1 MIPKYSDVL
10 VVGGGMGGLAVA
22 ALVSRSGLGV
32 HVLERATTLG
42 GRAATH
48 ERQGFLFNEGA
59 HALYRGGAAARVLG
73 TLGVAVAGRRP
84 PARGLM
90 VRGGRAYAMPSTL
103 GAMLTT
109 GLVGAAG
116 KLEGARV
123 FARLGGLDL
132 EALAGERWSDWLA
145 SQVTDAPMRAALDA
159 FARVATYANA
169 PRDVSAGATLAQLRL
184 AQNPGVAYLD
194 RGWQPLVDGVAAV
207 ARARGVAITTG
218 ARVAHAEPTPNGW
231 RVATTAGDVVHTRVL
246 VLATGPATAAAVVEG
261 EPLASWAA
269 RAVPAR
275 TACLDVALSRLPNA
289 RATFALGV
297 DAPTYLSV
305 HSRTARLAPDGAPL
319 VSTMKYLPPGEAPD
333 AARDRAEL
341 ESLLDLLQPGWRDVV
356 VERRFLPSMVASN
369 AIVLADGGG
378 FAGRPTP
385 RVPSVEGLYV
395 VGDWVGGEGMLL
407 DASLA
412 SAERAAS
419 DIAATAGVARVA

>member
-1 MIPKYSDVL
+1 
-10 VVGGGMGGLAVA
+10 
-22 ALVSRSGLGV
+22 
-32 HVLERATTLG
+32 
-42 GRAATH
+42 
-48 ERQGFLFNEGA
+48 
-59 HALYRGGAAARVLG
+59 
-73 TLGVAVAGRRP
+73 
-84 PARGLM
+84 
-90 VRGGRAYAMPSTL
+90 
-103 GAMLTT
+103 
-109 GLVGAAG
+109 
-116 KLEGARV
+116 
-123 FARLGGLDL
+123 
-132 EALAGERWSDWLA
+132 
-145 SQVTDAPMRAALDA
+145 
-159 FARVATYANA
+159 
-169 PRDVSAGATLAQLRL
+169 
-184 AQNPGVAYLD
+184 
-194 RGWQPLVDGVAAV
+194 
-207 ARARGVAITTG
+207 
-218 ARVAHAEPTPNGW
+218 
-231 RVATTAGDVVHTRVL
+231 VATTAGDVVHTRVL